1 MTFTIAVKDL
11 RQNKALPHEA
21 LPSHLAKS
29 AEIVLFRTADSFRLV
44 WHVVLPGVYDGL
56 NLFEYFIDAR
66 NGEIVDSIRV
76 LYDLTGKRLAR
87 SNQW

>member
-1 MTFTIAVKDL
+1 MLLLSPSKIFVKTKPL
-11 RQNKALPHEA
+11 LHEA

-56 NLFEYFIDAR
+56 KTLLNILSMLVMAR
-66 NGEIVDSIRV
+66 
-76 LYDLTGKRLAR
+76 
-87 SNQW
+87 